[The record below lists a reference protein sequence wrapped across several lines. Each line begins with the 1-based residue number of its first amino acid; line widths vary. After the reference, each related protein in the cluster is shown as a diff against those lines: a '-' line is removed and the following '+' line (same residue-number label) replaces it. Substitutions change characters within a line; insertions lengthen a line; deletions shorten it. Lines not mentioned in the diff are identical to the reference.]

1 MRTHQRLCH
10 SEPKKLGSGMGEKNR
25 EKLEKSGKEG
35 ENRENREKSS
45 FFYSLGTRFSRI
57 RRRQG
62 ARPGLN
68 PRKTSLSWS
77 SAGVKPGP
85 ALSSARGITGS
96 RSCLFPS
103 IIPDKIGLGKGIIC
117 GFHGE
122 KRDKAGADSE
132 PCSYLHINP
141 GMLPNP
147 WSFSRFFLLVSF
159 ALQAWARLNLI
170 PGFNLDALE
179 KGMDAAGPW
188 KKPGSSG
195 LWKSVDFLGFP
206 ARFQGGNLGFSQ
218 IRR

>member
-10 SEPKKLGSGMGEKNR
+10 SEPKKLGSGMGKKTGKSRKNR
-25 EKLEKSGKEG
+25 EK
-35 ENRENREKSS
+35 REKIGKRGRKPGKPGEILL
-45 FFYSLGTRFSRI
+45 FYPLGMRFSRI

-68 PRKTSLSWS
+68 PRKTSLSRS

-96 RSCLFPS
+96 CSCLFPS

-122 KRDKAGADSE
+122 ERDKAGADSE
-132 PCSYLHINP
+132 PCSYLRINP

-147 WSFSRFFLLVSF
+147 WSFSRFFSP
-159 ALQAWARLNLI
+159 R
-170 PGFNLDALE
+170 
-179 KGMDAAGPW
+179 
-188 KKPGSSG
+188 
-195 LWKSVDFLGFP
+195 
-206 ARFQGGNLGFSQ
+206 
-218 IRR
+218 